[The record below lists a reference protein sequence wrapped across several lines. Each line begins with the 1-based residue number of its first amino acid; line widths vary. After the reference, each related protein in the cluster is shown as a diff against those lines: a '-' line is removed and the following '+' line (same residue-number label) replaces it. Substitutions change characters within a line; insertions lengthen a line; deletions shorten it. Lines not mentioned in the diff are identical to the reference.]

1 MKIGIIKIV
10 SAVLSMAQLSSCQE
24 LKEKSYRL
32 AIEVKD
38 PNGNPVTKAK
48 AITGKLIRANEGG
61 GLLANSVTIE
71 SDAANAEGKIQL
83 EYKSIP
89 EPDGTM
95 SVFGDGYYSSYYSF
109 IWESPE
115 GYEGT
120 TRSAKVQATL
130 RPIKNPIPMFARE
143 KSGFEVKEFDEE
155 YQFDFQVGELL
166 PPHGKGV
173 HPDIRVTMKGTRIDN
188 GPDEHEDIDF
198 QASIRFS
205 NPLDGLIE
213 FVVQPKDGAVGSFFI
228 SDYLAPESGYFQMLE
243 RKAVW
248 GKARNAPSYW
258 EDFRSLEKKAYYF
271 RVRTQTDAAGKIISA
286 NYGKIYGPLTLAP
299 VLKNQAAFKKAL
311 KASFAISEL
320 YFNPTPNDRNVEF
333 DTKYN
338 LIPDGNVQR
347 P

>member
-1 MKIGIIKIV
+1 MKNLLLTTILLGSLSLASCKEIPNKNYQITTEVRDDNNKPIQGANV
-10 SAVLSMAQLSSCQE
+10 EASRDVL
-24 LKEKSYRL
+24 
-32 AIEVKD
+32 
-38 PNGNPVTKAK
+38 
-48 AITGKLIRANEGG
+48 
-61 GLLANSVTIE
+61 
-71 SDAANAEGKIQL
+71 
-83 EYKSIP
+83 IP
-89 EPDGTM
+89 ESPIPLSKPIRINALTDQNGISKINFS
-95 SVFGDGYYSSYYSF
+95 SVQTPRGVCISKEGYYVF
-109 IWESPE
+109 TADTNWEQPFE
-115 GYEGT
+115 FTGT
-120 TRSAKVQATL
+120 TTAKVKAVL

-155 YQFDFQVGELL
+155 YQFDFEVGELL

-198 QASIRFS
+198 QACIRFT

-213 FVVQPKDGAVGSFFI
+213 FAVQPKDGAVGSSFI
-228 SDYLAPESGYFQMLE
+228 SDYLAPESGYLPTLE

-248 GKARNAPSYW
+248 GKVRKSPSYW
-258 EDFRSLEKKAYYF
+258 EDLRSLEKKAYYF

-299 VLKNQAAFKKAL
+299 VLKNHAAFRRAL
-311 KASFAISEL
+311 KANISVNDL

-333 DTKYN
+333 DTKRN